1 MKQIPSD
8 VNEWHIFLKP
18 TETTSP
24 AKAREDH
31 PIEHQA
37 GIQPICMGPFATEEE
52 CRAVLGSLQQ
62 IPSFHHGT
70 FEVHRKSRRRERR
83 IRIRVPVQVSRLSAS
98 EQSWTAYTVDV
109 SSMGA
114 RLSESSSGLKLGE
127 FVQLRCDNREGI
139 FRVVWVGLPGTPTD
153 GHVGVECL
161 SRETNIWDLDLS
173 AQSDD
178 EPLLQDIAVAHT
190 VQRKLFPRV
199 KPALRTLDYS
209 GQCIQ
214 ARTVGGDCY
223 DFLNMGPGRV
233 GFVLADVAGKG
244 VAAALLMANLQ
255 GSIHNH
261 GIDARDL
268 PGLLVTVNDHLFN
281 HTDADRYATLFFGCY
296 DDDGRSLSYVNC
308 GHSPPLL
315 LRRNGAVDRLSATA
329 TVLGLFGKWECS
341 MAETHLEP
349 GDVLSIFTDGITETT
364 ASNGEEFGED
374 RLLRAVENSRELKAE
389 AILSHVEK
397 AVEEFRS
404 SEHLQ
409 DDLTLVVARAQ

>member
-1 MKQIPSD
+1 
-8 VNEWHIFLKP
+8 
-18 TETTSP
+18 
-24 AKAREDH
+24 
-31 PIEHQA
+31 
-37 GIQPICMGPFATEEE
+37 MGPFATEEE

-70 FEVHRKSRRRERR
+70 FEVYKKSRRRERR
-83 IRIRVPVQVSRLSAS
+83 IRIRIPVQVSRLAAA
-98 EQSWTAYTVDV
+98 EQSCSANTWSAHTVDI

-114 RLSESSSGLKLGE
+114 RLSDFGASLKLGE
-127 FVQLRCDNREGI
+127 FVELRCGDREGV
-139 FRVVWVGLPGTPTD
+139 FRVVWVGLPGSPTD
-153 GHVGVECL
+153 GHIGVECL
-161 SRETNIWDLDLS
+161 SRETNIWNLDLS
-173 AQSDD
+173 ARSDD
-178 EPLLQDIAVAHT
+178 EPLLQEIAVAHT

-214 ARTVGGDCY
+214 ARTVGGDYY

-255 GSIHNH
+255 GSIHNR

-268 PGLLVTVNDHLFN
+268 PSLLVSVNDHLFN

-296 DDDGRSLSYVNC
+296 DDNARSLAYVNC

-315 LRRNGAVDRLSATA
+315 LRSNGAVDRLTATA
-329 TVLGLFGKWECS
+329 TVLGLFGNWECS
-341 MAETHLEP
+341 MAETHMEP

-364 ASNGEEFGED
+364 ATNGEEFGEE
-374 RLLRAVENSRELKAE
+374 RLLRALENSRELKAE

-404 SEHLQ
+404 SDHLQ
-409 DDLTLVVARAQ
+409 DDLTLVVARAH